1 MLYLALSLAFSLS
14 ACPVPESTAGP
25 LGPELDDLVTVIPA
39 PPQVLEPEW
48 DGQLLPPT
56 APIPT
61 EPPVVT
67 LAPVAAPPA
76 PTDAKRAEYEA
87 ALASVAAAEG
97 PAATP

>member
-1 MLYLALSLAFSLS
+1 MLYLALSLAFTLS
-14 ACPVPESTAGP
+14 ACPAPEATAGP
-25 LGPELDDLVTVIPA
+25 LGPELDERLADRQRIDGM
-39 PPQVLEPEW
+39 EPDW
-48 DGQLLPPT
+48 DGQLLPAS

-97 PAATP
+97 PAAP